1 MSPTFKR
8 PSDGQTA
15 LVDEVGAQL
24 SRLLASARATT
35 TEAATRFHPDL
46 PPAAFHV
53 ARWLLAFG
61 PSRTSQIARGV
72 AMDRSATSRLI
83 DGLRQA
89 GLVRVEVDPSDKR
102 ANSVGLTPTG
112 RRHVTRA
119 LQWKGDVFRERLA
132 AWNDRDLE
140 NLARLLAKL
149 NEPGQLDPPP

>member
-46 PPAAFHV
+46 PPAAFHI
-53 ARWLLAFG
+53 ARWLGAFG
-61 PSRTSQIARGV
+61 PSRTSAIAAGV
-72 AMDRSATSRLI
+72 AMDRSAVSRLI
-83 DGLRQA
+83 DGLRRA
-89 GLVRVEVDPSDKR
+89 RLVRVEIDTSDRR

-112 RRHVTRA
+112 RRHVTSA
-119 LQWKGDVFRERLA
+119 LQWKGGVFNERLA
-132 AWNDRDLE
+132 TWSDRDLE
-140 NLARLLAKL
+140 DLARLLAKL
-149 NEPGQLDPPP
+149 NQP